1 MTDKEPI
8 PTTSFSESI
17 RQRAKDLM
25 EIDGLSY
32 LDAMTQAIDEELKAF
47 KAANPKTYCLK

>member
-25 EIDGLSY
+25 AIDGLSY

-47 KAANPKTYCLK
+47 KEANPHNCY